1 MANPQ
6 SQYYPF
12 PPGGPFLADADYPAL
27 PRTRH
32 TNFDTEK
39 TIEDRVRKKTIFQ
52 GINELEMQ
60 GHIQNEI
67 AYARTNSLGLY
78 AYDDGSVNRFQDDGA
93 PGR

>member
-1 MANPQ
+1 MAVPN
-6 SQYYPF
+6 YPT
-12 PPGGPFLADADYPAL
+12 PPGGPFLASTDFSAL
-27 PRTRH
+27 PRTLH

-39 TIEDRVRKKTIFQ
+39 TIEDKVRKRTIFQ

-67 AYARTNSLGLY
+67 NHARTNSLGLY
-78 AYDDGSVNRFQDDGA
+78 AYDNGSVGRFQEDRA